1 VEDIATDLNLIGS
14 NKLND
19 ICVEQRNQAPQPLAQ
34 AIPLQ
39 LDDKVRTAGLLV
51 LAALVLLLLFGA
63 GCAALNTNSEAD
75 IASTWTQARVY
86 LPHVPSYVR
95 PADVSA
101 IQKLPTVVLLHGCTG
116 LTASIVRW
124 ARTLTSAGYGVVAP
138 DSFARSYRWSN
149 CDPKTYLGDAFPA
162 ARRMRQ
168 EEIEYALKSLRVAPW
183 ADKRN
188 LFLMGHSE
196 GGGAV
201 ALWQGGGFKAQIISG
216 NRCRQGLAASP
227 TIPVI
232 VIGFVHDPWDGIYR
246 RTCAIRFGG
255 RESASEL
262 LLPGSGHDTSQS
274 REAQRAVL
282 DFLRAHTSS

>member
-1 VEDIATDLNLIGS
+1 
-14 NKLND
+14 LND
-19 ICVEQRNQAPQPLAQ
+19 
-34 AIPLQ
+34 
-39 LDDKVRTAGLLV
+39 
-51 LAALVLLLLFGA
+51 
-63 GCAALNTNSEAD
+63 NTEAD

-95 PADVSA
+95 PTDVSVA
-101 IQKLPTVVLLHGCTG
+101 QKLPTVVYIHGCTG
-116 LTASIVRW
+116 LTSGDARW
-124 ARTLTSAGYGVVAP
+124 ARTLTSAGYIVVTP
-138 DSFARSYRWSN
+138 DSFARSFRWSN
-149 CDPKTYLGDAFPA
+149 CDPKTHLGGAFPA
-162 ARRMRQ
+162 AGRMRQ
-168 EEIEYALKSLRVAPW
+168 EEIEFALKSLRVAPW
-183 ADKRN
+183 ADERN

-216 NRCRQGLAASP
+216 SRCQQGLSAPP

-232 VIGFVHDPWDGIYR
+232 VIGFVHDPWDGNYR